1 MAGEFYSRKFIN
13 ICFPLQF
20 KDFMM
25 QKDILSGYA
34 EWLVD
39 LAGEEMEGEDLRNL
53 LATRIK
59 SAEDI
64 ERAVR
69 EVKISRRVRLLMIKL
84 REAEIEVPADFEAKL
99 MSRIGKDETLLNLLE
114 IYLNGFGRTL
124 IELINALF
132 SFFPESRNSEASAV

>member
-1 MAGEFYSRKFIN
+1 
-13 ICFPLQF
+13 
-20 KDFMM
+20 MM

>member
-1 MAGEFYSRKFIN
+1 
-13 ICFPLQF
+13 
-20 KDFMM
+20 MM

-34 EWLVD
+34 DWLVD

-84 REAEIEVPADFEAKL
+84 REAEIEVPANFEAKL